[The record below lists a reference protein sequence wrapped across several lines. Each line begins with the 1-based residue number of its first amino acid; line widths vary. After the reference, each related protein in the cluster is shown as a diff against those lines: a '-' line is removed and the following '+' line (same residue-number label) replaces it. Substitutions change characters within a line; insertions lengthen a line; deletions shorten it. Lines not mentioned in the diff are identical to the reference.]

1 MCAWSKDSE
10 ERVVS
15 DNVRD
20 IEGRT
25 NDIGLCG
32 HHRDFSFHSDCLGS
46 QNSWTYDVC
55 VGGLGR
61 TRRTT
66 VEALGLMEPLLSRQ
80 EMMVAWT

>member
-1 MCAWSKDSE
+1 MR

-20 IEGRT
+20 IGGRT

-32 HHRDFSFHSDCLGS
+32 HRRDISFHSDCLGEPE
-46 QNSWTYDVC
+46 QLTYDVC

-61 TRRTT
+61 M
-66 VEALGLMEPLLSRQ
+66 G
-80 EMMVAWT
+80 

>member
-1 MCAWSKDSE
+1 MPGAKIVR

-20 IEGRT
+20 IGGRT
-25 NDIGLCG
+25 NDTGLCG
-32 HHRDFSFHSDCLGS
+32 HHRDFSFHSDCLGEPE
-46 QNSWTYDVC
+46 QLTYDVC

-61 TRRTT
+61 MGRTT
-66 VEALGLMEPLLSRQ
+66 VEALGLMELLLSSQ